1 MDGRPWLL
9 AVLVLEQKGEEDGHA
24 TVDDDDDAGSC
35 SVRFS
40 ADPSFRF
47 VGIDVAVVAELGSA
61 NEEDDDEEAE
71 EAAVKVWSSP

>member
-9 AVLVLEQKGEEDGHA
+9 TVLVLEQKGEEDGHDA
-24 TVDDDDDAGSC
+24 VDDDDEAGSC

-47 VGIDVAVVAELGSA
+47 VGIVVAVVAELGSV
-61 NEEDDDEEAE
+61 NEEDDDDEAE
-71 EAAVKVWSSP
+71 EAAFDIWSSP